1 MNRTFVANLAIAV
14 CAAAVSAISV
24 VASPDAQ
31 TTQRPPSKPVAPAKT
46 AAKGIAC
53 DEFLVPQRTVKGK
66 VNPREFKV
74 GPTSCLMIEGS
85 VTVAGRQFVRLDL
98 GLDGTVDGYVSTNP
112 KGDYR
117 GYLTNAP
124 DLVFPQTADAGPIV
138 LAIAR
143 YRKDHG
149 AAMSVIYPSDRSAW
163 NGKMWVTVHGASG
176 TTEIPWDGFD
186 PRLSSYDEQMLSRG
200 YVLVK
205 TRRTANADGFTRSP
219 NQQPTGIA
227 TVLENDRTFNYAGF
241 NDTHRYATDFTIVA
255 ENLIKKRL
263 GQTPTRTYFYGHS
276 AGARIGRGL
285 NYVAGLNQGPD
296 GKPLFDGIFVDDSG
310 AGTWLPIIM
319 KNGKD
324 VLFTTE
330 AEKAAMV
337 PQLEIVHQMYNRI
350 WPTNIALGVTNS
362 YLENKRINARMMR
375 DKGLT
380 PKFRAYEVRSISHS
394 AGGPNLDVSPF
405 FGDMFDM
412 LDAWVD
418 KGVVPPPMRSD
429 WEELGDVDDDGVIEN
444 PGLSLPE
451 VACPLGVYY
460 PTNEHVRQHLL
471 RAVHRHGS
479 RAARQQQS
487 VRRHEPQRRLG
498 PPGKPDPRLETSR
511 PPAVEGGA
519 HAREVRRL
527 HHGSRREAQ
536 GERIDHRSNR
546 RRLRVPRADGRSGAE
561 GSAREYAQD
570 SGPIAA
576 RLPLIHHA
584 CLAAQR
590 PHRGGCRVRPARRR
604 RGARLCHLVEAAADR
619 RRGAGGQRCR
629 RRTRRLRSRGR
640 AVPLAADR
648 AEHPASRLRARR
660 L

>member
-1 MNRTFVANLAIAV
+1 MNRTFVADLAIAV

-31 TTQRPPSKPVAPAKT
+31 TTQRPPSKPVAPAKA

-149 AAMSVIYPSDRSAW
+149 AAMSVIYPSDKSAW

-186 PRLSSYDEQMLSRG
+186 PSLSSYDEQMLSRG

-219 NQQPTGIA
+219 NQPPTGIA

-296 GKPLFDGIFVDDSG
+296 GKPLYDGIFVDDSG

-324 VLFTTE
+324 VLFTTD
-330 AEKAAMV
+330 ADKAAMV

-405 FGDMFDM
+405 FGDMFDL

-418 KGVVPPPMRSD
+418 KGAVPPPTRSD
-429 WEELGDVDDDGVIEN
+429 WEELGDVDDDGVVEN

-460 PTNEHVRQHLL
+460 PTNSTSGSIFFAPFTGTGLEPLDNNKVFVDMNRNGVWDYRENPT
-471 RAVHRHGS
+471 RAW
-479 RAARQQQS
+479 
-487 VRRHEPQRRLG
+487 RRLG
-498 PPGKPDPRLETSR
+498 LLQLKEELTREKYVACITAAAGKLKENGFITDQTVAGYVSR
-511 PPAVEGGA
+511 AQTADLAPKDPPASTRG
-519 HAREVRRL
+519 
-527 HHGSRREAQ
+527 
-536 GERIDHRSNR
+536 
-546 RRLRVPRADGRSGAE
+546 LRANS
-561 GSAREYAQD
+561 GSAATD
-570 SGPIAA
+570 SP
-576 RLPLIHHA
+576 
-584 CLAAQR
+584 C
-590 PHRGGCRVRPARRR
+590 
-604 RGARLCHLVEAAADR
+604 
-619 RRGAGGQRCR
+619 
-629 RRTRRLRSRGR
+629 
-640 AVPLAADR
+640 
-648 AEHPASRLRARR
+648 
-660 L
+660 